1 MPPTALR
8 WAAVWVGLC
17 RPGRSGSPWGLKP
30 VDSDDSGM
38 KKRAQVSV
46 GPKGSAPPPAQ
57 DSESAGSVHY
67 WSGAHTRHRMLV
79 HLVMCP
85 KYRRRVLEAEIKD
98 RLLALFGQLSQTNS
112 WYIHE
117 INVQPDHLHL
127 LIQWSPSERVSDLV
141 KGLKGASSRAIRL
154 EFPGLEE
161 FLWGSSF
168 WSEGYFAESVGHRD
182 EAAVSYYIRH
192 QRASPPGVFGSAEGS
207 GV

>member
-85 KYRRRVLEAEIKD
+85 KYRRRVLEA
-98 RLLALFGQLSQTNS
+98 R
-112 WYIHE
+112 
-117 INVQPDHLHL
+117 
-127 LIQWSPSERVSDLV
+127 
-141 KGLKGASSRAIRL
+141 SRA
-154 EFPGLEE
+154 P
-161 FLWGSSF
+161 
-168 WSEGYFAESVGHRD
+168 
-182 EAAVSYYIRH
+182 
-192 QRASPPGVFGSAEGS
+192 
-207 GV
+207 